1 MPTVIINQVWQ
12 WDFTNSQRTKV
23 LDLGKYNLGNK
34 QGDKDKYGEKNDRDA
49 KNISIYLFTL
59 IYILKYI

>member
-1 MPTVIINQVWQ
+1 MPTIIINQVWQ
-12 WDFTNSQRTKV
+12 WDVTKSQRTKV